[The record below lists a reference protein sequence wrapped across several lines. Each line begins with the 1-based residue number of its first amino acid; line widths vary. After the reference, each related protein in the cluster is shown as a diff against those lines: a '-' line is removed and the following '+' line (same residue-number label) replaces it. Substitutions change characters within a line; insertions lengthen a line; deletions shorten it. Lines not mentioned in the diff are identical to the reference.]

1 MSDGSLP
8 TISSTAAL
16 AASMRVRPSGSFA
29 FMLPEASRIS
39 AMLLAA
45 SAGAATAIDA
55 PHAKHAKNTD
65 LQLMSSSIV
74 SSIQRAAREVEGEHT
89 GCRPWVPSALPQ
101 NIMISP
107 QVRLGQTGGLSIPAT
122 FEGLDA
128 TTEKRVMGVVG
139 TQASRTANGSRR
151 RVVAM

>member
-39 AMLLAA
+39 AMLFAA

-74 SSIQRAAREVEGEHT
+74 SSIQRAAREVE
-89 GCRPWVPSALPQ
+89 A
-101 NIMISP
+101 N
-107 QVRLGQTGGLSIPAT
+107 IPAA
-122 FEGLDA
+122 DH
-128 TTEKRVMGVVG
+128 
-139 TQASRTANGSRR
+139 GSHQPCHKIL
-151 RVVAM
+151 